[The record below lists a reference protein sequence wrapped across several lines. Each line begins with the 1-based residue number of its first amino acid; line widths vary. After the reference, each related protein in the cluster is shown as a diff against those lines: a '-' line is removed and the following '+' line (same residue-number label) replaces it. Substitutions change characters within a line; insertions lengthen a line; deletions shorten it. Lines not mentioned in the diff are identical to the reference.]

1 MICALC
7 LKDKILRK
15 SHIIAEFMYK
25 PLYDKLHRFHVMS
38 TDPKH
43 KHSFGQKGSRERLLC
58 EDCEQLLGVNENYV
72 RQVFKGGTGITI
84 QANQNPIIIGDINY
98 KKFKLFELSLL
109 WRASISKL
117 EFFKNIKLSSGEEE
131 DLRKAILNG
140 DPLEPEDYGCI
151 ISIILYDKNRIA
163 DDIIMEPDVKTV
175 NNYKCYRFV
184 LGGCFWIFVS
194 QIFIL
199 VNEFPGKE
207 LFLSKE
213 GKQVIRLETYNNI
226 HLFQVLSQKLRNK
239 PK

>member
-1 MICALC
+1 
-7 LKDKILRK
+7 
-15 SHIIAEFMYK
+15 MYK
-25 PLYDKLHRFHVMS
+25 PLYDKFHRYHVMS
-38 TDPKH
+38 TDPKD
-43 KHSFGQKGSRERLLC
+43 KHTYGQKGSRERLLC

-117 EFFKNIKLSSGEEE
+117 EFFKNIKLTSVEEE
-131 DLRKAILNG
+131 DLRKAILNS

-151 ISIILYDKNRIA
+151 ISMILYDKNRIA
-163 DDIIMEPDVKTV
+163 DDIIMEPDVIPV
-175 NNYKCYRFV
+175 DNFKCYRFV

-194 QIFIL
+194 QISIL
-199 VNEFPGKE
+199 ANKFSGKE
-207 LFLSKE
+207 LFLSK
-213 GKQVIRLETYNNI
+213 GGTQIIMLETYNNI
-226 HLFQVLSQKLRNK
+226 NLFQVMSRKLRNK